1 MLYIGGTANTATP
14 MSLVQGAL
22 AGPASFGT
30 GLATTNADVVSGG
43 LVGILGSTSGLFV
56 PAGYVSQSP
65 MASSATWNGA
75 SFASLELTPGTY
87 TWTWGTGSAA
97 DTFTVQIG
105 MPPPAAAAP
114 AAVPT
119 LSLAGLAALSA
130 LIGLLGFGRMRRKA

>member
-43 LVGILGSTSGLFV
+43 LVGILGSTSG
-56 PAGYVSQSP
+56 QSP